1 VYKLLKKKFL
11 RFKKEGI
18 KKKFEIKKETERLLI
33 RVILNSG
40 SIRASKKVLAYAKRS
55 KKRKKKKSISYQ
67 TTLCMETGHYK
78 SRINWGK
85 LSRFSFKSTANKD
98 NFSHLAKKT
107 K

>member
-1 VYKLLKKKFL
+1 MLKKKFL

-18 KKKFEIKKETERLLI
+18 KKKFEIQKETERILL
-33 RVILNSG
+33 RTILHSG
-40 SIRASKKVLAYAKRS
+40 SIRASKKILAYTKRS
-55 KKRKKKKSISYQ
+55 KKKKKKKSISYQ

-98 NFSHLAKKT
+98 SFSHLMKKT

>member
-1 VYKLLKKKFL
+1 MKKRTL
-11 RFKKEGI
+11 RFKKESV
-18 KKKFEIKKETERLLI
+18 KKAYHLKKEFEKIFLKT
-33 RVILNSG
+33 ILTSS
-40 SIRASKKVLAYAKRS
+40 SIRAGKKVLAYAK
-55 KKRKKKKSISYQ
+55 KTKKKNKKKAVSYQ

-98 NFSHLAKKT
+98 SFSHLMKKT